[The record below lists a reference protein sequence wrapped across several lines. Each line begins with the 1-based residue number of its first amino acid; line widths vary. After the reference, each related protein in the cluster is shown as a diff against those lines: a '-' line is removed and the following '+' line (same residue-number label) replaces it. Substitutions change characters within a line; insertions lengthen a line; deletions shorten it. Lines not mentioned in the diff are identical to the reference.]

1 MIIMTHFPNTKI
13 KGILLPRIRLL
24 PIINLSSRI
33 GIIEGMDH
41 EELPI
46 ADLIWN
52 MGFQDEGTAGWIGKM
67 ARLATISIWFFSRKT
82 KRVVKARTGQITRF
96 CSVDHVY

>member
-1 MIIMTHFPNTKI
+1 MIIMTHFPYTKI

-67 ARLATISIWFFSRKT
+67 ARLATISIWCFSMDSSS
-82 KRVVKARTGQITRF
+82 RF
-96 CSVDHVY
+96 LSNWIDKERQKEW

>member
-1 MIIMTHFPNTKI
+1 MTNLLETKI
-13 KGILLPRIRLL
+13 KGISFPRIRQL
-24 PIINLSSRI
+24 PIINSSSPI

-52 MGFQDEGTAGWIGKM
+52 MGLQYDGTAGWIGKL
-67 ARLATISIWFFSRKT
+67 ARLATLSI
-82 KRVVKARTGQITRF
+82 
-96 CSVDHVY
+96 